1 MENGHKLAG
10 LIMANDSDYKRSHM
24 LIHQTKR
31 LQSPCLMV
39 TNHDATMMP
48 TMKLAPNKDGESVPF
63 EFDRVLADVPCSGD
77 ATLRKNPM
85 VWKNWT
91 HGGAMPLHQYVRIA
105 TLIIVYIMMDH

>member
-1 MENGHKLAG
+1 MDITDSHGILETSLEINNKTAG
-10 LIMANDSDYKRSHM
+10 LILANDADYRRSHM

-39 TNHDATMMP
+39 TNHDASMMP
-48 TMKLAPNKDGESVPF
+48 SLKLAPNKSGEVVPF

-85 VWKNWT
+85 VWTKWT
-91 HGGAMPLHQYVRIA
+91 HGGAMGLHQ
-105 TLIIVYIMMDH
+105 